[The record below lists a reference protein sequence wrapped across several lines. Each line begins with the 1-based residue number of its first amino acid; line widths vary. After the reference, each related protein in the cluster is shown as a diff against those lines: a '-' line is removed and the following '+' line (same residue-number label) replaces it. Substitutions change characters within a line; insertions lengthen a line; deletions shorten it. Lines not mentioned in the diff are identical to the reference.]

1 MTVVQLAYNSDNK
14 EFMAH
19 SILQKWVTRKFYG
32 EITPRELSWG
42 FFSAPDYI
50 KVKNMKLN

>member
-1 MTVVQLAYNSDNK
+1 MTVVELAYNADNK
-14 EFMAH
+14 EFMSH

-42 FFSAPDYI
+42 LFTTPDYL
-50 KVKNMKLN
+50 KVNNIKLN